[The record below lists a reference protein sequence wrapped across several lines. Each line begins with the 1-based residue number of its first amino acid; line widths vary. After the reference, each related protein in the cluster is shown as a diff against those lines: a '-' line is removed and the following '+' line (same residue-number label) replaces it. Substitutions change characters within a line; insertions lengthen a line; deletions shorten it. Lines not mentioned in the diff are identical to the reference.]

1 MSSSHE
7 DAMTK
12 PTIETILERI
22 NSLGQNLQG
31 QISGLRKDFES
42 LRSEV
47 GSLTLLVGSLKT
59 DVGALKT
66 DFAALR
72 DEFQL
77 FRGEVEI
84 RLDRIEGMTN
94 QTRSEFLN
102 FVLTSKSYLL
112 ESLRD

>member
-1 MSSSHE
+1 MSSNHE

-12 PTIETILERI
+12 PTLETILERI
-22 NSLGQNLQG
+22 NNLGDNLQG
-31 QISGLRKDFES
+31 QISGLRKDFDS
-42 LRSEV
+42 FRID
-47 GSLTLLVGSLKT
+47 VGSLKT
-59 DVGALKT
+59 DVGSLKT

-102 FVLTSKSYLL
+102 FRADFKELSARVS
-112 ESLRD
+112 

>member
-1 MSSSHE
+1 MSNNHE

-12 PTIETILERI
+12 PTLETILERI
-22 NSLGQNLQG
+22 NSLGDNVEG
-31 QISGLRKDFES
+31 QISGLRRDFDY
-42 LRSEV
+42 LRTDV
-47 GSLTLLVGSLKT
+47 GLLKT
-59 DVGALKT
+59 DVGLLKTDVGLLKT

-72 DEFQL
+72 NEFQL

-102 FVLTSKSYLL
+102 FRADFKELSARVS
-112 ESLRD
+112 